1 MPITI
6 FDGLLIFVM
15 LISALLAMIRGF
27 VREVLSI
34 ASWAIAFVVAILFYK
49 QLVPF
54 AKQYINHDMVAQ
66 VAAGAAIFLVTL
78 IVVSYIT
85 MRVSDYVL
93 DSRIGA
99 LDRTLGF
106 VFGAVRGLL
115 LVVVAMLFFNWAVPP
130 ETQPRWVASAK
141 SMPLLNSIGQKLIA
155 ALPEDPERKLLDRLR
170 NRGRTTSTTPAAEGA
185 EADQDANYRN
195 NERQGLD
202 QLIQS
207 TDGTAQ

>member
-15 LISALLAMIRGF
+15 LISAFLAMIRGF

-34 ASWAIAFVVAILFYK
+34 ASWAIAFVVAFLFYK
-49 QLVPF
+49 QLVPY
-54 AKQYINHDMVAQ
+54 AKQYISHDMVAQ
-66 VAAGAAIFLVTL
+66 IASGTVIFLVTL
-78 IVVSYIT
+78 IIVSYVT

-115 LVVVAMLFFNWAVPP
+115 LVVVAMLFFNWAVPE
-130 ETQPRWVASAK
+130 ETQPRWITGAK
-141 SMPLLNSIGQKLIA
+141 SKDLLNSIGEKLIA
-155 ALPEDPERKLLDRLR
+155 ALPEDPERRLLNRLR
-170 NRGRTTSTTPAAEGA
+170 KRNGGATSEPAAEPSRESG
-185 EADQDANYRN
+185 YRG
-195 NERQGLD
+195 NERRGLD

-207 TDGTAQ
+207 TDGSQRQ

>member
-15 LISALLAMIRGF
+15 LVSALLAMIRGF

-34 ASWAIAFVVAILFYK
+34 ASWAVAFVVAYLFYK
-49 QLVPF
+49 QLVPY
-54 AKQYINHDMVAQ
+54 AKQYISHDLVAQ
-66 VAAGAAIFLVTL
+66 VASGAAIFLVTL

-85 MRVSDYVL
+85 MRISDYVL

-106 VFGAVRGLL
+106 VFGAARGLL
-115 LVVVAMLFFNWAVPP
+115 LVVVAMLFFNWAVP
-130 ETQPRWVASAK
+130 EDAQPKWVSGAK
-141 SMPLLNSIGQKLIA
+141 SKPLLNSIGEKLIA
-155 ALPEDPERKLLDRLR
+155 ALPEDPERRLLDRLR
-170 NRGRTTSTTPAAEGA
+170 KRNGGGTNGENASEPARESSYRG
-185 EADQDANYRN
+185 
-195 NERQGLD
+195 NERRGMD

-207 TDGTAQ
+207 TNAGTTTQ

>member
-6 FDGLLIFVM
+6 FDGILIFIM
-15 LISALLAMIRGF
+15 LVSALLAMIRGF

-54 AKQYINHDMVAQ
+54 AKQYIAHDTIAQ
-66 VAAGAAIFLVTL
+66 IASGAAIFLVTL
-78 IVVSYIT
+78 IVISYIT
-85 MRVSDYVL
+85 MRISDYVL

-115 LVVVAMLFFNWAVPP
+115 LVVVAMLFFNWAVPE
-130 ETQPRWVASAK
+130 ETQPGWISGAK
-141 SMPLLNSIGQKLIA
+141 SKPLLNSIGEKLIA

-170 NRGRTTSTTPAAEGA
+170 KRGGGGNGETEAP
-185 EADQDANYRN
+185 ADQESSYRG
-195 NERQGLD
+195 NERQGLN
-202 QLIQS
+202 QLLQS
-207 TDGTAQ
+207 TDANAQ